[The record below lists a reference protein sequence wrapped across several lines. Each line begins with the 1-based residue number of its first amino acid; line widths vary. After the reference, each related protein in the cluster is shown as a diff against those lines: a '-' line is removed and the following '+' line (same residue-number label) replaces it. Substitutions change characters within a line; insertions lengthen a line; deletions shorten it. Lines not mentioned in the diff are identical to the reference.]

1 MLKNNKIIFS
11 LFFLILI
18 CTVNTS
24 IASDNGNQQYMQI
37 YYQRQLEKAAKEK
50 AQYEANHYANGN
62 RRGLADIVGGNGSNT
77 RDIEFNYGH
86 EMTDEEY
93 EQFQRENRW

>member
-1 MLKNNKIIFS
+1 MLKNKKFIFL
-11 LFFLILI
+11 LFFLMTIFTI
-18 CTVNTS
+18 NTS
-24 IASDNGNQQYMQI
+24 LAADSSNQQYMQI
-37 YYQRQLEKAAKEK
+37 YHQRQLEKAAKEQ

-62 RRGLADIVGGNGSNT
+62 RRGLADIVGGNSSNT
-77 RDIEFNYGH
+77 RNIEFDYGH

>member
-1 MLKNNKIIFS
+1 MLKNKKIIFS
-11 LFFLILI
+11 LFFLITI
-18 CTVNTS
+18 FTVNTS
-24 IASDNGNQQYMQI
+24 FAADNSNQQYMQI
-37 YYQRQLEKAAKEK
+37 YHKKQLEKAAQEK

-77 RDIEFNYGH
+77 RDIEFDYGH